1 MIIRSK
7 EIHVY
12 ASLLSLCLYM
22 LLRNK
27 KKNMYIHSSP
37 NIFFFD
43 FDFDFVCQD
52 VAHTHICEIMS
63 LEDHVE
69 YKKKHVQI

>member
-1 MIIRSK
+1 
-7 EIHVY
+7 
-12 ASLLSLCLYM
+12 
-22 LLRNK
+22 
-27 KKNMYIHSSP
+27 MYIHSSP